1 MSKMIRKT
9 LSLVLALSLVYLMS
23 ASAFAANTFSDAR
36 EIEGGD
42 VYASAYIDSGFS
54 YAETGLNVAGFG
66 EAGVTMSVRYDYSEG
81 APDDPAYEY
90 RSVTDLEYAYVSAYA
105 QGRPFVRGYYDFYA
119 TTPSGGYYDYY
130 GVVLQP

>member
-23 ASAFAANTFSDAR
+23 ASAFAANTFSDSA
-36 EIEGGD
+36 EITGGD

-54 YAETGLNVAGFG
+54 YAETGLNAVGFG
-66 EAGVTMSVRYDYSEG
+66 EAGVTMNAYYLYDEDVGIGDSEF
-81 APDDPAYEY
+81 
-90 RSVTDLEYAYVSAYA
+90 RSLTDLEYAYVSAYA
-105 QGRPFVRGYYDFYA
+105 EHGSFVRGDYDFYA